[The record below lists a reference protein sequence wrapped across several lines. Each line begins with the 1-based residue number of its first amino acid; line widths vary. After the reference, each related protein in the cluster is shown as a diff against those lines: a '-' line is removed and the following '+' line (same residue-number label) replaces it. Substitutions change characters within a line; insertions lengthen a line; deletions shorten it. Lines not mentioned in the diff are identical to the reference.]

1 MAVRLYDATGPNPH
15 VVRMFIAEKGIDV
28 PTTVLVI
35 GTGQN
40 RTAQFLA
47 RNPLGQV
54 PVLETDDGT
63 CISETLAICE
73 YIEEL
78 HPEPSLFG
86 RTPEQRGETRMWAR
100 RVDLMIC
107 EPLLDAYRMSPAG
120 WRRYRDRSRLAPEG
134 ARAMREI
141 ATQNLAWL
149 DGQLASREFLC
160 GARFSAADV
169 LLYVMLNYG
178 LEVGFVLDP
187 QWQGIENWL
196 ETVSARP
203 SAEASIHSRI
213 NLAEISGSI

>member
-1 MAVRLYDATGPNPH
+1 
-15 VVRMFIAEKGIDV
+15 MFIAEKSIDV

-40 RTAQFLA
+40 LTPEYLA

-73 YIEEL
+73 YLEEL
-78 HPEPSLFG
+78 CPDPSLFG

-107 EPLLDAYRMSPAG
+107 EPLLHAYRMSPAG
-120 WRRYRDRSRLAPEG
+120 WRRYRARSRLAPEG

-141 ATQNLAWL
+141 AAQNLTWL
-149 DGQLASREFLC
+149 DGQLAQREFLC
-160 GARFSAADV
+160 GARFSAADI
-169 LLYVMLNYG
+169 LLYVMLSHG
-178 LEVGFVLDP
+178 LEVGFALDP
-187 QWQGIENWL
+187 QWQGIRNWL
-196 ETVSARP
+196 ETVSARS
-203 SAEASIHSRI
+203 SAEASIYSRVD
-213 NLAEISGSI
+213 LAEISGSI